1 MNNFMKVNTQQAST
15 KSSANAK
22 TVANTKSSDKT
33 ENGTQIVMPGEET
46 NKDLFLKLLVAQM
59 SNQDPLNPQDP
70 TQYVTQLAQFSSL
83 EQMQSLNEG
92 MEYLVGLTNGVLVN
106 SAMSTA
112 SALIGKRIEA
122 YAPKEDDTEETNNVA
137 KGDEKPDD
145 KKTITGVVEGIKIE
159 NGIVYMEVRVDES
172 GELKSIE
179 YGSLIK
185 ASENKDSVESNT
197 NKKGE

>member
-1 MNNFMKVNTQQAST
+1 MNNFMKLNTQQTST
-15 KSSANAK
+15 K
-22 TVANTKSSDKT
+22 TVANTKSSGKT
-33 ENGTQIVMPGEET
+33 ENGTDIVMPGEET

-83 EQMQSLNEG
+83 EQMQNLNEG

-122 YAPKEDDTEETNNVA
+122 YAPEEDNTEETNNVA
-137 KGDEKPDD
+137 KNDEKTDD
-145 KKTITGVVEGIKIE
+145 KKTITGVVEGIKIKD
-159 NGIVYMEVRVDES
+159 GIVYMEVRVDET

>member
-1 MNNFMKVNTQQAST
+1 MNNFMKLNTQQVST
-15 KSSANAK
+15 KSSTGTK
-22 TVANTKSSDKT
+22 TVANTKSSGKT
-33 ENGTQIVMPGEET
+33 DNGTPIVMPGEET

-83 EQMQSLNEG
+83 EQMQNLNEG

-122 YAPKEDDTEETNNVA
+122 YAPKEDDTEETNNVV
-137 KGDEKPDD
+137 KEDEKPDD
-145 KKTITGVVEGIKIE
+145 KKTITGVVEGIKIKD
-159 NGIVYMEVRVDES
+159 GIVYMEVRVDES

>member
-1 MNNFMKVNTQQAST
+1 MNNFMKVNTQQTST
-15 KSSANAK
+15 KTSANTK
-22 TVANTKSSDKT
+22 TVANTKSSGKT
-33 ENGTQIVMPGEET
+33 DNGTPIVMPGEET

-83 EQMQSLNEG
+83 EQMQNLNEG
-92 MEYLVGLTNGVLVN
+92 KEYLVGLTNGVLVN

-122 YAPKEDDTEETNNVA
+122 YAPKEDDTEETNNVV
-137 KGDEKPDD
+137 KEDEKPDD
-145 KKTITGVVEGIKIE
+145 KKTITGVVEGIKIKD
-159 NGIVYMEVRVDES
+159 GIVYMEVRVDES

>member
-1 MNNFMKVNTQQAST
+1 MNNFMKVNTQQTST
-15 KSSANAK
+15 KTSANTK
-22 TVANTKSSDKT
+22 TVANTKSSGKT
-33 ENGTQIVMPGEET
+33 ENGTDIVMPGEET

-83 EQMQSLNEG
+83 EQMQNLNEG

-122 YAPKEDDTEETNNVA
+122 YAPEEDNTEETNNVA
-137 KGDEKPDD
+137 KNDDETDD
-145 KKTITGVVEGIKIE
+145 KKTITGVVEGIKIKD
-159 NGIVYMEVRVDES
+159 GIVYMEVRVDET

>member
-1 MNNFMKVNTQQAST
+1 MNNFMKVNTQQTST
-15 KSSANAK
+15 KTSANTK
-22 TVANTKSSDKT
+22 TVANTKSSGKT
-33 ENGTQIVMPGEET
+33 ENGTDIVMPGEET

-83 EQMQSLNEG
+83 EQMQNLNEG

-122 YAPKEDDTEETNNVA
+122 YAPEEEDTEETNNVA

-145 KKTITGVVEGIKIE
+145 KKTVTGVVEGIKIE
-159 NGIVYMEVRVDES
+159 NGIVYMEVRVDET

>member
-15 KSSANAK
+15 KTTSNTK
-22 TVANTKSSDKT
+22 NVGNTKSSGKT
-33 ENGTQIVMPGEET
+33 DNGTPIVMPGEET

-83 EQMQSLNEG
+83 EQMQNLNEG

-122 YAPKEDDTEETNNVA
+122 YAPKEDDTEETNNVV
-137 KGDEKPDD
+137 KDDEKPDD
-145 KKTITGVVEGIKIE
+145 KKTITGVVEGIKIKD
-159 NGIVYMEVRVDES
+159 GIVYMEVRVDET

-185 ASENKDSVESNT
+185 ASENKGSLESNT

>member
-1 MNNFMKVNTQQAST
+1 MNNFMKLNTQQAST
-15 KSSANAK
+15 KSSTGTK
-22 TVANTKSSDKT
+22 TVANTKSSGKT
-33 ENGTQIVMPGEET
+33 DNGTPIVMPGEET

-83 EQMQSLNEG
+83 EQMQNLNEG

-122 YAPKEDDTEETNNVA
+122 YAPKEDDTEETNNVV
-137 KGDEKPDD
+137 KDDEKPDD
-145 KKTITGVVEGIKIE
+145 KKTITGVVEGIKIKD
-159 NGIVYMEVRVDES
+159 GIVYMEVRVDET

-185 ASENKDSVESNT
+185 ASENKDSGESNT
-197 NKKGE
+197 KKKGE

>member
-1 MNNFMKVNTQQAST
+1 MNNFMKLNTQQAIT
-15 KSSANAK
+15 KTTENNK
-22 TVANTKSSDKT
+22 NVGNTKSSGKT
-33 ENGTQIVMPGEET
+33 DNGTPIVMPGEET

-122 YAPKEDDTEETNNVA
+122 YAPKKDDTEETNNVV
-137 KGDEKPDD
+137 KDDEKPDD
-145 KKTITGVVEGIKIE
+145 KKTITGVVEGIKIKD
-159 NGIVYMEVRVDES
+159 GIVYMEVRVDES

-185 ASENKDSVESNT
+185 ASENKDSGESNT

>member
-1 MNNFMKVNTQQAST
+1 MNNFMKLNTQQSSAKAASNT
-15 KSSANAK
+15 KNVANIKSSG
-22 TVANTKSSDKT
+22 KT

-83 EQMQSLNEG
+83 EQMQNLNEG

-122 YAPKEDDTEETNNVA
+122 YAPKEDDTEETNNVV
-137 KGDEKPDD
+137 KDDEKPDD
-145 KKTITGVVEGIKIE
+145 KKTITGVVEGIKIKD
-159 NGIVYMEVRVDES
+159 GIVYMEVRVDES

-185 ASENKDSVESNT
+185 ASENKDSGESNT

>member
-1 MNNFMKVNTQQAST
+1 MNNFMKVNTQQTST
-15 KSSANAK
+15 KTSANTK
-22 TVANTKSSDKT
+22 TVANTKSSGKT
-33 ENGTQIVMPGEET
+33 ENGTDIVMPGEET

-83 EQMQSLNEG
+83 EQMQNLNEG

-122 YAPKEDDTEETNNVA
+122 YAPEEDNTEETNNVA

-145 KKTITGVVEGIKIE
+145 KKTITGVVEGIKIKD
-159 NGIVYMEVRVDES
+159 GIVYMEVRVDET

>member
-1 MNNFMKVNTQQAST
+1 MDNFMKLNTQQTST
-15 KSSANAK
+15 KSSTGTK
-22 TVANTKSSDKT
+22 TVANTKSSGKT
-33 ENGTQIVMPGEET
+33 DNGTPIVMPGEET

-83 EQMQSLNEG
+83 EQMQNLNEG

-122 YAPKEDDTEETNNVA
+122 YAPKEDDTEETNNVV
-137 KGDEKPDD
+137 KEDEKPDD
-145 KKTITGVVEGIKIE
+145 KKTITGVVEGIKIKD
-159 NGIVYMEVRVDES
+159 GIVYMEVRVDES

>member
-1 MNNFMKVNTQQAST
+1 MNNFMKLNAQQSST
-15 KSSANAK
+15 KVAEKNK
-22 TVANTKSSDKT
+22 TVANTKSSGKT
-33 ENGTQIVMPGEET
+33 DNGTPIVMPGEET

-83 EQMQSLNEG
+83 EQMQNLNEG

-112 SALIGKRIEA
+112 SALIGKKIEA
-122 YAPKEDDTEETNNVA
+122 YAPEEEDTEETNNVA

-145 KKTITGVVEGIKIE
+145 KKTVTGVVEGIKIE

-185 ASENKDSVESNT
+185 ASENKNSVDSNT

>member
-1 MNNFMKVNTQQAST
+1 MNNFMKLNAQQTST
-15 KSSANAK
+15 KSSTSPK
-22 TVANTKSSDKT
+22 TVANTKSSGKT

-122 YAPKEDDTEETNNVA
+122 YAPKEDDTEETNNVV
-137 KGDEKPDD
+137 KDDENPDD
-145 KKTITGVVEGIKIE
+145 KKTITGVVEGIKIKD
-159 NGIVYMEVRVDES
+159 GIVYMEVRVDET

>member
-1 MNNFMKVNTQQAST
+1 MNNFMKVNTQQSST
-15 KSSANAK
+15 K
-22 TVANTKSSDKT
+22 TVANTKSTNKT

-70 TQYVTQLAQFSSL
+70 TQYVTQLAQFSTL

-92 MEYLVGLTNGVLVN
+92 MQYLVGYNQGIFIN

-122 YAPKEDDTEETNNVA
+122 YAPKEEDTEENNNVV
-137 KGDEKPDD
+137 KDDNKTDD
-145 KKTITGVVEGIKIE
+145 KKTITGVVEGVKIE
-159 NGIVYMEVRVDES
+159 DGIVYMEVRLDET

-185 ASENKDSVESNT
+185 ASENKDSSESNT

>member
-1 MNNFMKVNTQQAST
+1 MNNFMKLNTQQAST
-15 KSSANAK
+15 KSSTSAK
-22 TVANTKSSDKT
+22 TVANTKSSGKT

-83 EQMQSLNEG
+83 EQMQNLNEG
-92 MEYLVGLTNGVLVN
+92 MEYLVGLNNGVLVN

-112 SALIGKRIEA
+112 STLIGKRIEA
-122 YAPKEDDTEETNNVA
+122 YAPKEDDTEETNNVV
-137 KGDEKPDD
+137 KDDEKPDD
-145 KKTITGVVEGIKIE
+145 KKTITGVVEGIKIKD
-159 NGIVYMEVRVDES
+159 GIVYMEVRVDES

-185 ASENKDSVESNT
+185 ASENKDSGESNT
-197 NKKGE
+197 KKKGE

>member
-22 TVANTKSSDKT
+22 TIANTKSSDKT

>member
-1 MNNFMKVNTQQAST
+1 MNNFMKLNTQQSST
-15 KSSANAK
+15 KVTENSK
-22 TVANTKSSDKT
+22 TVANTKSSGKT
-33 ENGTQIVMPGEET
+33 DNGTPIVMPGEET

-83 EQMQSLNEG
+83 EQMQNLNEG

-122 YAPKEDDTEETNNVA
+122 YAPEEEDTEETNNVA

-145 KKTITGVVEGIKIE
+145 KKTVTGVVEGIKIE
-159 NGIVYMEVRVDES
+159 NGIVYMEVRVDET

>member
-1 MNNFMKVNTQQAST
+1 MNNFMKLNTQQAST
-15 KSSANAK
+15 KSSTSAK
-22 TVANTKSSDKT
+22 TVANTKSSGKT

-83 EQMQSLNEG
+83 EQMQNLNEG

-112 SALIGKRIEA
+112 STLIGKRIEA
-122 YAPKEDDTEETNNVA
+122 YAPKEDDTEETNNVV
-137 KGDEKPDD
+137 KDDEKPDD
-145 KKTITGVVEGIKIE
+145 KKTITGVVEGIKIKD
-159 NGIVYMEVRVDES
+159 GIVYMEVRVDES

-185 ASENKDSVESNT
+185 ASENKDSGESNT
-197 NKKGE
+197 KKKGE

>member
-1 MNNFMKVNTQQAST
+1 MNNFMKLNTQQAST
-15 KSSANAK
+15 KSSTSAK
-22 TVANTKSSDKT
+22 TVANTKSSGKT

-83 EQMQSLNEG
+83 EQMQNLNDG
-92 MEYLVGLTNGVLVN
+92 IEYLVGLTNGVLVN

-112 SALIGKRIEA
+112 STLIGKRIEA
-122 YAPKEDDTEETNNVA
+122 YAPKEDDTEETNNVV
-137 KGDEKPDD
+137 KDDEKPDD
-145 KKTITGVVEGIKIE
+145 KKTITGVVEGIKIKD
-159 NGIVYMEVRVDES
+159 GIVYMEVRVDES

-185 ASENKDSVESNT
+185 ASENKDSGESNT
-197 NKKGE
+197 KKKGE

>member
-1 MNNFMKVNTQQAST
+1 MNNFMKVNTQQTST
-15 KSSANAK
+15 K
-22 TVANTKSSDKT
+22 TVANTKSSGKT
-33 ENGTQIVMPGEET
+33 ENGTDIVMPGEET

-83 EQMQSLNEG
+83 EQMQNLNEG

-122 YAPKEDDTEETNNVA
+122 YAPEEDNTEETNNVA
-137 KGDEKPDD
+137 KNDDETDD
-145 KKTITGVVEGIKIE
+145 KKTITGVVEGIKIKD
-159 NGIVYMEVRVDES
+159 GIVYMEVRVDET

>member
-1 MNNFMKVNTQQAST
+1 MNNFMKLNAQQSST
-15 KSSANAK
+15 KVAEKNK
-22 TVANTKSSDKT
+22 TVANTKSSGKT
-33 ENGTQIVMPGEET
+33 DNGTPIVMPGEET

-83 EQMQSLNEG
+83 EQMQNLNEG

-122 YAPKEDDTEETNNVA
+122 YAPKEDDTEETNNVV
-137 KGDEKPDD
+137 KDDEKPDD
-145 KKTITGVVEGIKIE
+145 KKTITGVVEGIKIKD
-159 NGIVYMEVRVDES
+159 GIVYMEVRVDES

-185 ASENKDSVESNT
+185 ASENKDSGESNT
-197 NKKGE
+197 SKKGE

>member
-1 MNNFMKVNTQQAST
+1 MNNFMKLNTQQAST
-15 KSSANAK
+15 KSSTGTK
-22 TVANTKSSDKT
+22 TVANTKSSGKT
-33 ENGTQIVMPGEET
+33 DNGTPIVMPGEET

-83 EQMQSLNEG
+83 EQMQNLNEG

-122 YAPKEDDTEETNNVA
+122 YAPKEDDTEETNNVV
-137 KGDEKPDD
+137 KEDEKPDD
-145 KKTITGVVEGIKIE
+145 KKTITGVVEGIKIKD
-159 NGIVYMEVRVDES
+159 GIVYMEVRVDES

>member
-1 MNNFMKVNTQQAST
+1 MNNFMKVNTQQTST
-15 KSSANAK
+15 KTSANTK
-22 TVANTKSSDKT
+22 TVANTKSSGKT
-33 ENGTQIVMPGEET
+33 ENGTDIVMPGEET

-137 KGDEKPDD
+137 KNDDETDD
-145 KKTITGVVEGIKIE
+145 KKTITGVVEGIKIKD
-159 NGIVYMEVRVDES
+159 GIVYMEVRVDET

-185 ASENKDSVESNT
+185 ASENKDSAESNT

>member
-1 MNNFMKVNTQQAST
+1 MNNFMKVNTQQTST
-15 KSSANAK
+15 K
-22 TVANTKSSDKT
+22 TVANTKSSGKT
-33 ENGTQIVMPGEET
+33 ENGTDIVMPGEET

-83 EQMQSLNEG
+83 EQMQNLNEG

-122 YAPKEDDTEETNNVA
+122 YAPEEDNTEETNNVA
-137 KGDEKPDD
+137 KNDDETDD
-145 KKTITGVVEGIKIE
+145 KKTITGVVEGIKIKD
-159 NGIVYMEVRVDES
+159 GIVYMEVRVDET

-185 ASENKDSVESNT
+185 ASENKDSAESNT

>member
-1 MNNFMKVNTQQAST
+1 MNNFMKVNTQQTST
-15 KSSANAK
+15 KTSANTK
-22 TVANTKSSDKT
+22 TVANTKSSGKT
-33 ENGTQIVMPGEET
+33 ENGTDIVMPGEET

-83 EQMQSLNEG
+83 EQMQNLNEG

-122 YAPKEDDTEETNNVA
+122 YAPEEDNTEETNNVA
-137 KGDEKPDD
+137 KMMTRQMI
-145 KKTITGVVEGIKIE
+145 KKLLQE
-159 NGIVYMEVRVDES
+159 
-172 GELKSIE
+172 
-179 YGSLIK
+179 
-185 ASENKDSVESNT
+185 
-197 NKKGE
+197 

>member
-1 MNNFMKVNTQQAST
+1 MNNFMKLNTQQAST
-15 KSSANAK
+15 KSSTGTK
-22 TVANTKSSDKT
+22 TVANTKSSGKT
-33 ENGTQIVMPGEET
+33 DNGTPIVMPGEET

-83 EQMQSLNEG
+83 EQMQNLNEG

-122 YAPKEDDTEETNNVA
+122 YAPKEDDTEETNNVV
-137 KGDEKPDD
+137 KDDEKPDD
-145 KKTITGVVEGIKIE
+145 KKTITGVVEGIKIKD
-159 NGIVYMEVRVDES
+159 GIVYMEVRVDET

-185 ASENKDSVESNT
+185 ASENKDSTESNT